1 MICQSEDGIRH
12 ADAWQRY
19 GAMFLPKWTGWIP
32 WLIGWLLLSGG
43 PVLAQSS
50 GDSPATPPPCVVLS
64 EWDFGT
70 PDLLQG
76 DESLTLTITPP
87 TGWVAPLQM
96 QVNGE
101 PYVLDRY
108 PAELALGSVSS
119 PLQIEAAGQ
128 TEEVA
133 FDRVVFPLWLSILPP
148 LIAIF
153 LALALREVIV
163 SLFVGVFSGAAILG
177 VYQSGSVAGVFS
189 GLLTTLDTYIVNA
202 LTDSSHVSIILFS
215 LLIGGMVS
223 LISRNGGMQGIVN
236 RIARLAKTPKSGQLA
251 TYLLGMVIFFDDYA
265 NSLVVGNT
273 MRPITDRLRISREK
287 LSYLVDSTAA
297 PVSALAF
304 ITTWIAAEVG
314 YIGDGIAKL
323 EGFPEDMTPYRLF
336 VHSLGYAFYP
346 LLTLIFILVLVLRQR
361 DYGPMLAAERRARST
376 GEVARAD
383 SLKGDS
389 AEMKDFQP
397 KEGVSIQPFRAVIPV
412 AVLVLGVLI
421 GLLYTGWDSDTWH
434 DSELGAV
441 KKLSAVFGNADSYAA
456 LLWASLSAVIVAIGL
471 SLGKARL
478 KLTETMRVMT
488 SGFKAMFDAVM
499 ILTLAWAL
507 QGVTDDMHTATFLT
521 DLLGSELSPGWLP
534 TITFL
539 LAAVIAFSTGSS
551 WGTMAILYPLIIPL
565 TWAVCQQSGMVDPNA
580 IGIMANAVACVLGGA
595 VLGDHCSPISD
606 TTILSSLATSC
617 DHIDHVRTQ
626 LPYALTVGGIALLL
640 GTLPTGF
647 GLPSWLSL
655 LLGIGACYG
664 VVQGLGRE
672 IGDL

>member
-1 MICQSEDGIRH
+1 MRVIGL
-12 ADAWQRY
+12 RY
-19 GAMFLPKWTGWIP
+19 WS
-32 WLIGWLLLSGG
+32 WLLLLWGGLASGQM
-43 PVLAQSS
+43 PVDDQL
-50 GDSPATPPPCVVLS
+50 GLTPCLRLS
-64 EWDFGT
+64 EWTFA
-70 PDLLQG
+70 PPELWQG
-76 DESLTLTITPP
+76 NGPLELTVTPP
-87 TGWVAPLQM
+87 EGWTAPVVLQIGD
-96 QVNGE
+96 V
-101 PYVLDRY
+101 RY
-108 PAELALGSVSS
+108 PLRSFPTTLMLTPEAS
-119 PLQIEAAGQ
+119 PLLIKAQDQAIEVPF
-128 TEEVA
+128 TRI
-133 FDRVVFPLWLSILPP
+133 DFPLWLSILPP

-177 VYQSGSVAGVFS
+177 VYQSGSITGVFS
-189 GLLTTLDTYIVNA
+189 GLLTTLDTYIVDA

-236 RIARLAKTPKSGQLA
+236 RIARLAKTPRSGQLA
-251 TYLLGMVIFFDDYA
+251 TYLLGMVVFFDDYA

-304 ITTWIAAEVG
+304 ITTWIAAEIG

-323 EGFPEDMTPYRLF
+323 EGFPADMTPYRLF
-336 VHSLGYAFYP
+336 VQSLGYAFYP
-346 LLTLIFILVLVLRQR
+346 LLTLIFILILVLRQR
-361 DYGPMLAAERRARST
+361 DFGTMLTAERRARST

-383 SLKGDS
+383 SLRGDS

-421 GLLYTGWDSDTWH
+421 GLLYTGWDSATWH
-434 DSELGAV
+434 DPELSAV

-478 KLTETMRVMT
+478 KLTETMGVMT

-534 TITFL
+534 TITFV

-626 LPYALTVGGIALLL
+626 LPYALTVGSIALLL

-647 GLPSWLSL
+647 GLPSWLSF

-664 VVQGLGRE
+664 VVQVLGKE
-672 IGDL
+672 VGNG

>member
-1 MICQSEDGIRH
+1 MGQ
-12 ADAWQRY
+12 A
-19 GAMFLPKWTGWIP
+19 PWTGRALGRRASCLA

-43 PVLAQSS
+43 SALAQAPEDRLTTSS
-50 GDSPATPPPCVVLS
+50 PCVMLRDWAF
-64 EWDFGT
+64 ET

-76 DESLTLTITPP
+76 NESLTLTITPP
-87 TGWVAPLQM
+87 KGWSAPVPI
-96 QVNGE
+96 QVNDE
-101 PYVLDRY
+101 SHLLESY
-108 PAELALGSVSS
+108 PAELSLGAVSS
-119 PLQIEAAGQ
+119 PLQIEAEGQ
-128 TEEVA
+128 KVEVP
-133 FDRVVFPLWLSILPP
+133 FTRIDFPLWLSILPP

-177 VYQSGSVAGVFS
+177 VYQSGSVVGVFS
-189 GLLTTLDTYIVNA
+189 GLLTTLDTYIVKA

-236 RIARLAKTPKSGQLA
+236 RIARLAQTPKSGQLA
-251 TYLLGMVIFFDDYA
+251 TYLLGMVVFFDDYA

-304 ITTWIAAEVG
+304 ITTWIAAEIG

-323 EGFPEDMTPYRLF
+323 EGFPADMTPYRLF
-336 VHSLGYAFYP
+336 VQSLGYAFYP
-346 LLTLIFILVLVLRQR
+346 LLTLIFILILVLRQR
-361 DYGPMLAAERRARST
+361 DFGTMLTAERRARST
-376 GEVARAD
+376 GEVARAE

-389 AEMKDFQP
+389 AQMKDFQP

-421 GLLYTGWDSDTWH
+421 GLLYTGWDSAVWNDP
-434 DSELGAV
+434 ELGMV
-441 KKLSAVFGNADSYAA
+441 KKLSAVFGNANSYAA

-471 SLGKARL
+471 SLGKSRL
-478 KLTETMRVMT
+478 KLTETMGVMT

-521 DLLGSELSPGWLP
+521 DLLGNELSPAWLP
-534 TITFL
+534 SITFV

-565 TWAVCQQSGMVDPNA
+565 TWAVCQQSGLIDPNA

-647 GLPSWLSL
+647 GLPSWVSF
-655 LLGIGACYG
+655 LLGIGACYA
-664 VVQGLGRE
+664 VVQGFGQE
-672 IGDL
+672 IGGENSKFNMRS